1 MRKNLKME
9 TIILQWL
16 ENSRIRVKESTYV
29 KYVNLTANH
38 ILPQFGE
45 LESARMTTELV
56 EQFIHSK
63 LRSGRAGED
72 GLAEKTV
79 KDMLLV
85 LKDICRYA
93 VILDVDIPC
102 RFELI
107 RVRGNENEIQ
117 ILDKQM
123 QLRLERFLMKDVYNL
138 KKTGI
143 LLSLCMGLRLG
154 EICALRKGQI
164 LYKEEIVQVR
174 STMQRL
180 QNFEDEDGT
189 GRRKIQKTKIIVTSP
204 KSTCSVRD
212 IPMPGFMMERL
223 KRLKTSDDN
232 VYVLTGSPRCF
243 IEPRTLEN
251 IFKRYLRQCNMDIV
265 NFHALRH
272 TFATRCIEKGF
283 DVKTLSEI
291 LGHANVNITLNR
303 YVHSSMEQKRKWMSE
318 MTLGG
323 CSYPP
328 VKEHSGW
335 LIGKE

>member
-1 MRKNLKME
+1 MRKNEKLE
-9 TIILQWL
+9 TIVPQWL
-16 ENSRIRVKESTYV
+16 ENSKIRVKESTYV

-38 ILPQFGE
+38 ILPLLGDIE
-45 LESARMTTELV
+45 AERLTTDTI
-56 EQFIHSK
+56 EQFVQSR
-63 LRSGRAGED
+63 LNAGNKQGK

-79 KDMLLV
+79 KDLLIV

-93 VILDVDIPC
+93 ALCDVYIPC

-107 RVRGNENEIQ
+107 RIRGNENEIQ
-117 ILDKQM
+117 VLDKQT
-123 QLRLERFLMKDVYNL
+123 QFQLERFLMKDVYNL

-164 LYKEEIVQVR
+164 LYKDGILQVR
-174 STMQRL
+174 STMQRI
-180 QNFEDEDGT
+180 QNFNAEVDWK
-189 GRRKIQKTKIIVTSP
+189 GRENRKTRVIITSP
-204 KSTCSVRD
+204 KSACSVRD
-212 IPMPGFMMERL
+212 IPMPEFMVERL
-223 KRLKTSDDN
+223 KRLKTSADD
-232 VYVLTGSPRCF
+232 VFVLTGTSKKF
-243 IEPRTLEN
+243 VEPRTYEN
-251 IFKRYLRQCNMDIV
+251 VFKRYLMECNMDIV

-318 MTLGG
+318 MTLGVM
-323 CSYPP
+323 Y
-328 VKEHSGW
+328 
-335 LIGKE
+335 

>member
-1 MRKNLKME
+1 MRKNEKLE
-9 TIILQWL
+9 TIVPQWL
-16 ENSRIRVKESTYV
+16 ENSKIRVKESTYV

-38 ILPQFGE
+38 ILPLLGDIE
-45 LESARMTTELV
+45 AERLTTDTI
-56 EQFIHSK
+56 EQFVQSR
-63 LRSGRAGED
+63 LNAGNKQGK

-79 KDMLLV
+79 KDLLIV

-93 VILDVDIPC
+93 ALCDVYIPF

-107 RVRGNENEIQ
+107 RIRGNENEIQ
-117 ILDKQM
+117 VLDKQT
-123 QLRLERFLMKDVYNL
+123 QFQLERFLMKDVYNL

-164 LYKEEIVQVR
+164 LYKDGILQVR
-174 STMQRL
+174 STMQRI
-180 QNFEDEDGT
+180 QNFNAEVDWK
-189 GRRKIQKTKIIVTSP
+189 GRENRKTRVIITSP
-204 KSTCSVRD
+204 KSACSVRD
-212 IPMPGFMMERL
+212 IPMPEFMVERL
-223 KRLKTSDDN
+223 KRLKTSADD
-232 VYVLTGSPRCF
+232 VFVLTGTSKKF
-243 IEPRTLEN
+243 VEPRTYQN
-251 IFKRYLRQCNMDIV
+251 VFKRYLMECNMDIV

-318 MTLGG
+318 MTLGVM
-323 CSYPP
+323 Y
-328 VKEHSGW
+328 
-335 LIGKE
+335 